1 MLVRDIMH
9 AHPVTIQKDTKVGE
23 AAGLLERLSVRHL
36 PVLDGTRL
44 VAMVSDR
51 DFRELLSGWTDD
63 ESRQRYAEQS
73 VEAIAS
79 SALVTVTGADD
90 VTDAVDTMIDSRVGA
105 LPVVDE
111 QQMLIGIVS
120 YVDVLRAIGEHLD

>member
-9 AHPVTIQKDTKVGE
+9 AHPVTIQKDTKVSE